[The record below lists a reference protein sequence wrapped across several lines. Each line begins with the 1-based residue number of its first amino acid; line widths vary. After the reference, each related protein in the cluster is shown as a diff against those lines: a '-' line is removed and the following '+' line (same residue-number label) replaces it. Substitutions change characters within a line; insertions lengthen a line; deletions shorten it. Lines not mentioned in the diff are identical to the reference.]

1 MKRGLGGLDVK
12 NFIFTL
18 MNQTNYNKK
27 LKGFSR
33 ELRNNSTLGEIILW
47 KKVLRAKEF
56 HGFQF
61 NRQFIIGNFIVD
73 FICRKL
79 KLIIEIDGY
88 SHYFKQ
94 EKDAERDRILSDM
107 GYTVLRFTEN
117 EVRHNL
123 DDVVSQLEK
132 FVEEKIS

>member
-1 MKRGLGGLDVK
+1 
-12 NFIFTL
+12 
-18 MNQTNYNKK
+18 MNQNNYNKK
-27 LKGFSR
+27 LRGFSR

-61 NRQFIIGNFIVD
+61 NRQFIIGNYIVD

-79 KLIIEIDGY
+79 KLVIEIDGY

-94 EKDAERDRILSDM
+94 EKDAERDKKLSEL

-117 EVRHNL
+117 EVRHNI

-132 FVEEKIS
+132 FLEGKTS

>member
-1 MKRGLGGLDVK
+1 
-12 NFIFTL
+12 

-132 FVEEKIS
+132 FVEEKISWFKYKGKL